1 MHREADWRRVIAKV
15 RGVYGGMVTYA
26 ANWDGTDKVPFW
38 DALDLIGVQ
47 AYFPLAEEGRAP
59 QRADLERAWRAHF
72 DALRVLS
79 NKHGGKRVVFAEIGY
94 ARSLTAASKPWEPAE
109 DEREEVTRL
118 RRLLLDVSLAELK
131 KHEPLVAGAFWWKWM
146 PGWQPWDAD
155 FSMKDPEA
163 RAALKAAWARE
174 PEPRH

>member
-1 MHREADWRRVIAKV
+1 M
-15 RGVYGGMVTYA
+15 
-26 ANWDGTDKVPFW
+26 
-38 DALDLIGVQ
+38 
-47 AYFPLAEEGRAP
+47 
-59 QRADLERAWRAHF
+59 
-72 DALRVLS
+72 RVLS

-163 RAALKAAWARE
+163 RAALPSSRRSCRRTALGSD
-174 PEPRH
+174 RHASRSTSSCPHRWSSRGRRRAPGCPDRRG